1 MKLAALI
8 SGGKDSLYA
17 LYTMSKKHEIAYLL
31 TVFPERDDS
40 YMFHHPNLSLTKLQ
54 AEAMGIPLLTRVTKG
69 EKEKELED
77 LKRLFSKVKDRVDG
91 IVSGALASR
100 YQKQRID
107 KLCEELGLKSLAP
120 LWGISGEELWKQL
133 LENKFEVIVTS
144 VAAMGLSKEW
154 LGRKIDHEAFEELK
168 KMFNAQA
175 LITFELGYPFNYRK
189 IFSAYVAKGLCFLDL
204 NNSSIKSR
212 LSLCKQYLTSNPYMV
227 AKLNTIV
234 KPALKPCIGF
244 LYSWR

>member
-168 KMFNAQA
+168 KMAEKYRFHLGFEGGEAE
-175 LITFELGYPFNYRK
+175 TFVLNMPLFKKKIVIKKARK
-189 IFSAYVAKGLCFLDL
+189 MWDE
-204 NNSSIKSR
+204 KSNTGKYIIEEA
-212 LSLCKQYLTSNPYMV
+212 SLMRKH
-227 AKLNTIV
+227 
-234 KPALKPCIGF
+234 
-244 LYSWR
+244 